1 MACKKN
7 KKCKKYPLLL
17 LAALL
22 LLACNAKKNTAGGAG
37 ETINWTDS
45 AGRTVAIPKK
55 IQRIAPS
62 GPLAQIVLYSLC
74 PDKVIGWS
82 SAFSNSQKKYFDEK
96 HWSKPAFGQFYGRN
110 VNLNMEAL
118 IAAAPDI
125 IIDIGEPK
133 PNIKD
138 DMDGLQ
144 AQLGI
149 PVIFVEAVFE
159 SMSGAY
165 LTLGDILDEGERAL
179 LLSAYTEETLTEASA
194 KKVLARLGAGGAA
207 RVYFGSGKSGQ
218 ETNGRGSIHAD
229 VIEYIG
235 AENVADL
242 ENQSNV
248 GMDPVSMEQIILWNP
263 DIAIFDSE
271 GAYASAA
278 SDPAWQSVSA
288 VQHNTYYMAPLE
300 PYSWMGRPP
309 SVNRLIGIRWLGN
322 LLSPA
327 IFPYD
332 MIAEAKRFY
341 SLFYHYALSDDE
353 ARALMV
359 GSTFK

>member
-1 MACKKN
+1 MMYTKN
-7 KKCKKYPLLL
+7 KKY
-17 LAALL
+17 ALL
-22 LLACNAKKNTAGGAG
+22 LVAAILAFSCSAKKGAAGAG
-37 ETINWTDS
+37 ETISWTDS
-45 AGRTVAIPKK
+45 AGRTVVIPKN

-82 SAFSNSQKKYFDEK
+82 SSFSDSQKKYFDEK
-96 HWSKPAFGQFYGRN
+96 HWSKPTFGQFYGRN

-133 PNIKD
+133 RNIKD

-159 SMSGAY
+159 TMSGAY
-165 LTLGDILDEGERAL
+165 LALGEILDEGNRAQ
-179 LLSAYTEETLTEASA
+179 LLSAYVEETLTEAAA
-194 KKVLARLGAGGAA
+194 KKVLAQQGAPA
-207 RVYFGSGKSGQ
+207 RVYFGSGKTGQ

-235 AENVADL
+235 AENVAEL
-242 ENQSNV
+242 QKRSNA

-263 DIAIFDSE
+263 DIALFDSK
-271 GAYASAA
+271 GAYESAA
-278 SDPAWQSVSA
+278 GDPAWQSVSA
-288 VQHNTYYMAPLE
+288 IQRGAYYLAPLE

-309 SVNRLIGIRWLGN
+309 SVNRLIGIKWLGN
-322 LLSPA
+322 LLFPA
-327 IFPYD
+327 VFQDD

-341 SLFYHYALSDDE
+341 SLFYHYRLSDDE
-353 ARALMV
+353 ARTLMAE
-359 GSTFK
+359 STFK